1 MRAGPAASEVAGMDH
16 HIAKAP
22 DAPPTRRDALRVAAG
37 LLAVGAVPLT
47 APRAVAHSHDA
58 DVCTGGYDVEFE
70 TALAEAAAQFQAE
83 WDRAVAPERP
93 PGRYTL
99 PLRRGFRVSARY
111 GVRGD
116 WLAGHHTGIDLA
128 VPTGTPVY
136 AVASGVVILAR
147 RSGAYGKAVTV
158 RMRDGHYAVFAH
170 LSRIKVRPG
179 ATVRAG
185 ARIGSSG
192 ATGRATGPHLHLE
205 IRSRRR
211 YGSDIDPVRYL
222 ARRGAPLL

>member
-1 MRAGPAASEVAGMDH
+1 MDH
-16 HIAKAP
+16 DIEKAP
-22 DAPPTRRDALRVAAG
+22 SAPPTRRDALRVAAG

-47 APRAVAHSHDA
+47 AHGAAAYPGDI
-58 DVCTGGYDVEFE
+58 DVCTGGYDAEYE
-70 TALAEAAAQFQAE
+70 ADLAMAEALFEAE
-83 WDRAVAPERP
+83 EHRAFAPERP

-111 GVRGD
+111 GIRGD

-136 AVASGVVILAR
+136 AVSAGVVVLAR
-147 RSGAYGKAVTV
+147 RSGQYGKAVTV

-170 LSRIKVRPG
+170 LSRIKVRQG
-179 ATVRAG
+179 ARIRAG

-205 IRSRRR
+205 IRARRG

>member
-1 MRAGPAASEVAGMDH
+1 MDH
-16 HIAKAP
+16 HIDEARP
-22 DAPPTRRDALRVAAG
+22 APPTRRDALRAAAG
-37 LLAVGAVPLT
+37 FLAVGAVPVT
-47 APRAVAHSHDA
+47 AFPAAASHSDGT

-70 TALAEAAAQFQAE
+70 TALAEAAARLDA
-83 WDRAVAPERP
+83 DDNRAAFAPERP
-93 PGRYTL
+93 PGRYAL

-136 AVASGVVILAR
+136 AVASGVVVLAR
-147 RSGAYGKAVTV
+147 RSGSYGKAVTV
-158 RMRDGHYAVFAH
+158 RLRDGHYAVFAH
-170 LSRIKVRPG
+170 LSRITVRQG
-179 ATVRAG
+179 AAVRAG

-205 IRSRRR
+205 IRSRRG

-222 ARRGAPLL
+222 ARRGARLL